1 MSFSSE
7 LKEYLAA
14 AERKK
19 DCCRR
24 AYEYGFKGE
33 TPIEECGDCLAAYVS
48 GAFVRSGTVTEPE
61 KGFHFEIKTDEDL
74 AEYMT
79 AKLVEQGFP
88 IKKSKLR
95 NGKIRVYCKGGAA
108 IGDLL
113 VYIGATRFALDVID
127 REVIKNVRTTEN
139 RRANAAYANID
150 RAATAAAEQ
159 LNAIERLRAAGKLQL
174 MSDKL
179 QLTAQIREENPF
191 MSLGELCEEFNPPL
205 SKAGLLHRLQKLTEE
220 ADRL

>member
-7 LKEYLAA
+7 LKEYFAGM
-14 AERKK
+14 ERKRE
-19 DCCRR
+19 CCRR
-24 AYEYGFKGE
+24 SFELGANGQSPCDGCDE
-33 TPIEECGDCLAAYVS
+33 CLAAYTA
-48 GAFVRSGTVTEPE
+48 GAFIKSGTVTEPA
-61 KGFHFEIKTDEDL
+61 KGFHLDIKTDAET
-74 AEYMT
+74 AEY
-79 AKLVEQGFP
+79 L
-88 IKKSKLR
+88 IKGMEESGISLR
-95 NGKIRVYCKGGAA
+95 GSLMKNGKTRVYCKGGSA

-113 VYIGATRFALDVID
+113 VYLGATRFALDVID
-127 REVIKNVRTTEN
+127 REVLKKVRTTEN

-179 QLTAQIREENPF
+179 RETARIREENPF
-191 MSLGELCEEFNPPL
+191 MSLAELCAEFDPPL
-205 SKAGLLHRLQKLTEE
+205 SKAGLSHRLQKLIEE

>member
-7 LKEYLAA
+7 LKEHFAA
-14 AERKK
+14 VERKR

-24 AYEYGFKGE
+24 AYAAGFAGDAPFK
-33 TPIEECGDCLAAYVS
+33 ECEDCLAAFTA
-48 GAFVRSGTVTEPE
+48 GAFVKSGTVTEPE
-61 KGFHFEIKTDEDL
+61 KGFHFDIKTDGD
-74 AEYMT
+74 T
-79 AKLVEQGFP
+79 ALYLSEQLTERGFP
-88 IKKSKLR
+88 VKKSAMK
-95 NGKIRVYCKGGAA
+95 NGKTRLYCKGGGA

-113 VYIGATRFALDVID
+113 VYLGATRFALDVID
-127 REVIKNVRTTEN
+127 REVIKKVRTTEN

-179 QLTAQIREENPF
+179 RETARVREENPF
-191 MSLGELCEEFNPPL
+191 MSLGELCGEFDPPL
-205 SKAGLLHRLQKLTEE
+205 SKAGLSHRLQKLIEE
-220 ADRL
+220 AERL